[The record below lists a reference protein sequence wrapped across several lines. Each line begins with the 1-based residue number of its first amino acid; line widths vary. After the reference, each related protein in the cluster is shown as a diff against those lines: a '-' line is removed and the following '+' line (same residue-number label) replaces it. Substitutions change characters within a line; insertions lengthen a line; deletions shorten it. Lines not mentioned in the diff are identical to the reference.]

1 MARTVDNLM
10 KMFTSG
16 SEANIRYMAF
26 AEAADKEGQPNA
38 AKIFRA
44 IATAKMFHALSHFRA
59 TKYTETT
66 AENLKQALKEETY
79 DFKNAYPPMVQDA
92 VNDDAFGLGVA
103 TAKNLQKKLC
113 FGILLVGSFT
123 FLSGGVEAFS
133 DRHSSSSNKESL
145 APIACIRN
153 NGPLLHDRIDSAF
166 RSKP

>member
-16 SEANIRYMAF
+16 SESNIRYMAF

-59 TKYTETT
+59 TKYTDTT
-66 AENLKQALKEETY
+66 AENLKQALEEETY

-92 VNDDAFGLGVA
+92 VKD
-103 TAKNLQKKLC
+103 
-113 FGILLVGSFT
+113 
-123 FLSGGVEAFS
+123 EALEA
-133 DRHSSSSNKESL
+133 RHSLEYGMSIGPVIAKLISKAMGNSDAAES
-145 APIACIRN
+145 
-153 NGPLLHDRIDSAF
+153 DSYYVCPVCGNIEFGKGAGEMPF
-166 RSKP
+166 LRRRRK

>member
-16 SEANIRYMAF
+16 SESNIRYMAF

-59 TKYTETT
+59 TKYTDTT
-66 AENLKQALKEETY
+66 AENLKQALEEETY

-92 VNDDAFGLGVA
+92 VKDDAL
-103 TAKNLQKKLC
+103 
-113 FGILLVGSFT
+113 
-123 FLSGGVEAFS
+123 EA
-133 DRHSSSSNKESL
+133 RHSLEYGMSIGPVITKLISKAIGSSDADESGSYYVC
-145 APIACIRN
+145 PVCGNIEF
-153 NGPLLHDRIDSAF
+153 G
-166 RSKP
+166 KPPAKCPFCGVDADDFVSVS

>member
-66 AENLKQALKEETY
+66 AENLKQTLEEETY

-92 VNDDAFGLGVA
+92 VNDDAL
-103 TAKNLQKKLC
+103 
-113 FGILLVGSFT
+113 
-123 FLSGGVEAFS
+123 EA
-133 DRHSSSSNKESL
+133 RHSLEYGMSIGPVITKLISKAIGSSDADESGSYYVC
-145 APIACIRN
+145 PVCGNIEY
-153 NGPLLHDRIDSAF
+153 G
-166 RSKP
+166 KPPAKCPFCGVDASDFVSVS

>member
-26 AEAADKEGQPNA
+26 AEAADNEGQPNA

-66 AENLKQALKEETY
+66 AENLKQALEEETY

-92 VNDDAFGLGVA
+92 VNDDAL
-103 TAKNLQKKLC
+103 
-113 FGILLVGSFT
+113 
-123 FLSGGVEAFS
+123 EA
-133 DRHSSSSNKESL
+133 RHSLEYGMSIGPVITKLISKAIGSSDADESGSYYVC
-145 APIACIRN
+145 PVCGNIEF
-153 NGPLLHDRIDSAF
+153 G
-166 RSKP
+166 KPPAKCPFCGVDASDFVSVS